1 MTTRSEGKSSAFSFQ
16 TREVINA
23 LGFPE
28 RCDLGGDVETP
39 LLFGSKTFGFPFSSS
54 GNFCE
59 FFKKKKNNGVGF
71 PGS

>member
-28 RCDLGGDVETP
+28 RCDLGGDVET
-39 LLFGSKTFGFPFSSS
+39 LAVRFYKTSGFPFFQW
-54 GNFCE
+54 NFL
-59 FFKKKKNNGVGF
+59 
-71 PGS
+71 